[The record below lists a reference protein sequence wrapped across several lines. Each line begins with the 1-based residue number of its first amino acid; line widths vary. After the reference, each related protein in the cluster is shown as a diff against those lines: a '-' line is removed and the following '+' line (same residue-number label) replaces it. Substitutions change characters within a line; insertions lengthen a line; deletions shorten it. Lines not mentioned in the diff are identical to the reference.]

1 MSLEYYIVLACA
13 LVSLIYGALTSK
25 QILAASDGSEKMKEI
40 AKAIQEG
47 AQAYLNRQ
55 YATITIVGII
65 IAVVLYYGIENNF
78 VAIGF
83 VIGAF
88 LSLIHI

>member
-25 QILAASDGSEKMKEI
+25 QILATSDGTEKMKEI

-47 AQAYLNRQ
+47 A
-55 YATITIVGII
+55 I
-65 IAVVLYYGIENNF
+65 
-78 VAIGF
+78 
-83 VIGAF
+83 
-88 LSLIHI
+88 